1 MSECVR
7 HSTRKNNNFRK
18 VAELSSIFSD
28 QFGRCDWKVPLVQ
41 LVRFISSCISQ
52 LSLSLLCPALA
63 NPAFSVHGEPCWHSS
78 SSHDQLETASE
89 WSSLAGFLANYV
101 MQWCSVLFLFWTS
114 CGGLHHQSQV
124 FVLGISNIL
133 STAIFKAIS
142 WHKQTFMF
150 KKYPFS
156 RLRRLRMLADPL
168 WMFHI
173 NTARYIC
180 DSQSQL

>member
-7 HSTRKNNNFRK
+7 HSTRKYNNFRK

-63 NPAFSVHGEPCWHSS
+63 NPALVSMRTSVTRHVMKGKSWHSS

-124 FVLGISNIL
+124 FVLWISNIL

-150 KKYPFS
+150 KKYPFT
-156 RLRRLRMLADPL
+156 
-168 WMFHI
+168 I
-173 NTARYIC
+173 
-180 DSQSQL
+180 

>member
-63 NPAFSVHGEPCWHSS
+63 NPAFSVHGEPVSRVMS
-78 SSHDQLETASE
+78 RRENVDIPP
-89 WSSLAGFLANYV
+89 SLMTSWRLQVNDRAWPDFWLI
-101 MQWCSVLFLFWTS
+101 MWCSDAPFYSYSELLVAGCIINLKYLSSESQIYYPQQYLKQYLDTS
-114 CGGLHHQSQV
+114 KPLCLK
-124 FVLGISNIL
+124 NIHL
-133 STAIFKAIS
+133 VAWEDWECWLTHYECSI
-142 WHKQTFMF
+142 
-150 KKYPFS
+150 
-156 RLRRLRMLADPL
+156 
-168 WMFHI
+168 
-173 NTARYIC
+173 
-180 DSQSQL
+180 